1 MIVDSAERKKI
12 DCLAEKIRNIIDPNF
27 NNISL
32 EEYLEKKGIEVR
44 YFDDERF
51 DAFLKWDREEKRP
64 IIAVNAMAP
73 RVRQRFS
80 IAHEL
85 GHLILDWRWVP
96 GVDNS
101 DVIAELNQN
110 EYLSAQYR
118 GKENYTT
125 DEQKQEQY
133 ANEFA
138 TAFLVPESA
147 LEKINDSND
156 NYDKVIEEI
165 MLEFGGSEQAANIR
179 LQNYLWR
186 KTRG

>member
-1 MIVDSAERKKI
+1 MRK
-12 DCLAEKIRNIIDPNF
+12 
-27 NNISL
+27 NIS
-32 EEYLEKKGIEVR
+32 
-44 YFDDERF
+44 
-51 DAFLKWDREEKRP
+51 
-64 IIAVNAMAP
+64 
-73 RVRQRFS
+73 
-80 IAHEL
+80 
-85 GHLILDWRWVP
+85 
-96 GVDNS
+96 NS

>member
-1 MIVDSAERKKI
+1 MDNKERKKI
-12 DCLAEKIRNIIDPNF
+12 DILAEKIRNIIDPNF
-27 NNISL
+27 NNVSL

-51 DAFLKWDREEKRP
+51 DAFLKWDKGQERP
-64 IIAVNAMAP
+64 IIAVNAMTS

-101 DVIAELNQN
+101 DVIDELNKN

-118 GKENYTT
+118 GKENYTA
-125 DEQKQEQY
+125 DEQKREQY

-138 TAFLVPESA
+138 AAFLVPESA
-147 LEKINDSND
+147 LKKIDDNND
-156 NYDKVIEEI
+156 NYDKAVEEI
-165 MLEFGGSEQAANIR
+165 RLEFGVSEQAAKIR
-179 LQNYLWR
+179 LQNYLWS